1 MQIILGQWKVY
12 SKGFVRER
20 KGASTEELARREDA
34 CRLVRV
40 DVDGHR
46 VTQADIS
53 PFLVFQLR
61 GGKVLSEV
69 LNSAAY
75 VL

>member
-1 MQIILGQWKVY
+1 MQIILGQWEVY

-34 CRLVRV
+34 CWLVRV

-46 VTQADIS
+46 VTQGHFTLYSSRREEGA
-53 PFLVFQLR
+53 LR
-61 GGKVLSEV
+61 GAEQCCLCFV
-69 LNSAAY
+69 N
-75 VL
+75 